1 MEVLRRP
8 WAHQLE
14 AANRAKDLPEF
25 GLLFDMGTGKTMTAI
40 NIARHKYTLHKRVLK
55 TLIFGPPIV
64 VENWRREWLMNSKI
78 PESKIIPL
86 RGSQVQR
93 LATFKKHS
101 SDNVIF
107 ITNYEAL
114 LMKNLFEEFT
124 KWKPELLIWDEL
136 HKLKSMQ
143 SKRTKAA
150 IKLADES
157 LYRLGLT
164 GTPVLNSPMDLFAQF
179 RVLDKGRTFGKNF
192 FQFRAKYFVDKNA
205 GMPQGRYFPDW
216 RPRTSM
222 FEDMNR
228 LVYESAMRVKKEDCM
243 DLPPL
248 IKKPIYVEMTP
259 PQAKAYEQMKK
270 AFIAY
275 INDKAAVSDLA
286 ITKALR
292 LQQIV
297 SGFVKMEDD
306 TIHRFEDHPRKAA
319 LLELLEE
326 LTPEHKIIVWAV
338 FKENYNDI
346 RAVCEKLNIQY
357 REVHGDITDK
367 NKLNAVDD
375 FNNDPMVRVIFG
387 HPASGGIG
395 INLVASDVSI
405 FYSRNFSLEQD
416 LQAEA
421 RNYRGGSEIHKK
433 VTRIDLVTMGTI
445 DEQILE
451 KLSNKVAIGEKILRE
466 LASEIK

>member
-1 MEVLRRP
+1 MEYLIKP
-8 WAHQLE
+8 WAHQLDAIE
-14 AANRAKDLPEF
+14 RAKDLPEF
-25 GLLFDMGTGKTMTAI
+25 GLFFEMGAGKTMTAI
-40 NIARHKYTLHKRVLK
+40 NIARYKFATHKKILK

-64 VENWRREWLMNSKI
+64 VENWRREWLANSKI
-78 PESKIIPL
+78 KESEVIPL
-86 RGSQVQR
+86 QGSQVQR
-93 LATFKKHS
+93 VNTFKKYQDKS
-101 SDNVIF
+101 AIF
-107 ITNYEAL
+107 ITNYESL
-114 LMKNLFEEFT
+114 LMNNLYVEFT
-124 KWKPELLIWDEL
+124 KWKPEMLIWDEL
-136 HKLKSMQ
+136 HKLKDMK

-157 LYRLGLT
+157 IYRLGLT

-222 FEDMNR
+222 FDEMNR
-228 LVYESAMRVKKEDCM
+228 LVYQSAMRVKKEDCM

-248 IKKPIYVEMTP
+248 VRKPIYVDMTP
-259 PQAKAYEQMKK
+259 SQRRSYEQMKK
-270 AFIAY
+270 AFITY

-306 TIHRFEDHPRKAA
+306 SIHRFEDNPRKIALRD
-319 LLELLEE
+319 LLEDLC
-326 LTPEHKIIVWAV
+326 PDHKVIVWAV

-346 RAVCEKLNIQY
+346 RSVCEDLKLGY
-357 REVHGDITDK
+357 REVHGEISNKDK
-367 NKLNAVDD
+367 FQAVDD
-375 FNNDPMVRVIFG
+375 FNQDDSVRIIFG

-395 INLVASDVSI
+395 INLVASDISI

-421 RNYRGGSEIHKK
+421 RNYRGGSEIHQK
-433 VTRIDLVTMGTI
+433 VTRIDLVTPGTI

-451 KLSNKVAIGEKILRE
+451 KLSNKIAIGEKILRE
-466 LASEIK
+466 LAYEIK